1 MRDLEAGALGG
12 RTVQGVLGWSKMV
25 QDGPRWSKMVQDG
38 PRVQDAQSVRW
49 SGSAFV
55 F

>member
-25 QDGPRWSKMVQDG
+25 QDGPR
-38 PRVQDAQSVRW
+38 VQDAQSVRW